1 MYCLCA
7 NSILAFKALEDLFGL
22 GGRVRDA
29 VLQKAP
35 IRTAEVHIRS
45 AVLKYNRWA
54 LRDGKVE
61 HLWRDIS
68 LFDVIS
74 CNKKV
79 NSKVAEAK
87 MIRKLNKRADQWR
100 EAIHIRQM
108 QDEQLKGKGRAADI
122 EDRPEVT
129 TLYGIV
135 AIHTIMAF
143 VAYDM
148 NATRPLLRTVAMF
161 DLGQEGYDVWNSLAI
176 AIFVIHCRNRLMQ
189 LQGALPEP
197 EQLSN
202 ESDPD
207 A

>member
-1 MYCLCA
+1 M
-7 NSILAFKALEDLFGL
+7 
-22 GGRVRDA
+22 
-29 VLQKAP
+29 
-35 IRTAEVHIRS
+35 HIRS
-45 AVLKYNRWA
+45 AIVKYNRWA
-54 LRDGKVE
+54 LRDGNIE

-100 EAIHIRQM
+100 EALQVRRM
-108 QDEQLKGKGRAADI
+108 QEEQFKGKGRAQDV
-122 EDRPEVT
+122 EDRPEIT

-143 VAYDM
+143 VAYDI

-176 AIFVIHCRNRLMQ
+176 AIFVIHCRNRLIQ
-189 LQGALPEP
+189 LKDALPEP
-197 EQLSN
+197 EPRN
-202 ESDPD
+202 TDTDPD